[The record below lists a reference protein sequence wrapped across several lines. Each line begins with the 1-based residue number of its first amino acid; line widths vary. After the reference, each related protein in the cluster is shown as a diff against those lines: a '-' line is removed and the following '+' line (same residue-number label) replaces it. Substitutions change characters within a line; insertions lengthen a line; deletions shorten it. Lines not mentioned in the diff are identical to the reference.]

1 MSDRARL
8 RIAFQ
13 GELGSF
19 SDEAIQQLY
28 GGDVLRLPYRD
39 FADVTASVASGVAD
53 RGVLPIENT
62 MAGSIAGAHDAMSA
76 MPGLH
81 VVAETVVAVHH
92 CLLGPPSTTFEQVTS
107 VLCHPVAL
115 AQCQQFFA
123 ENPQLEVHPSYDTA
137 GAAMDVSKI
146 ADPAFAAV
154 ASRRAASH
162 YDLKVL
168 RADIEDRADN
178 QTRFLAFSRVPQ
190 PLPNGTP
197 ARTMVMITTGDQPGS
212 LLTVLTP
219 LATHGV
225 SIRRLESRP
234 TGEPWSYRFFIEFD
248 HQVGDAH
255 AASVMQEI
263 AARSTTARFLGTF
276 PRWGAGRRGSIGW
289 SSGAI
294 SPV

>member
-1 MSDRARL
+1 MSARARL

-28 GGDVLRLPYRD
+28 GGDVQRLPYRD

-62 MAGSIAGAHDAMSA
+62 MAGSIAGAHDAISA
-76 MPGLH
+76 MEGLH

-92 CLLGPPSTTFEQVTS
+92 CLLAAPGTTFDQITT

-115 AQCQQFFA
+115 AQCRLFFA
-123 ENPQLEVHPSYDTA
+123 ENAQLEVHPSYDTA
-137 GAAMDVSKI
+137 GAAMDVSKV
-146 ADPAFAAV
+146 ADPVFAAV
-154 ASRRAASH
+154 ASRRAALH
-162 YDLKVL
+162 YDLQVL
-168 RADIEDRADN
+168 RSDIEDRPDN
-178 QTRFLAFSRVPQ
+178 QTRFLTLSRAPM
-190 PLPNGTP
+190 PLPEGTP
-197 ARTMVMITTGDQPGS
+197 ARTMFLVTTGDAPGS
-212 LLTVLTP
+212 LLNVLTP

-234 TGEPWSYRFFIEFD
+234 TGEPWTYRFFIEFD
-248 HQVGDAH
+248 HAVGDEH
-255 AASVMQEI
+255 ADAVIREI
-263 AARSTTARFLGTF
+263 GERSATARLLGTF

-289 SSGAI
+289 SSGAV

>member
-28 GGDVLRLPYRD
+28 GGDVQRLPYRD

-53 RGVLPIENT
+53 RAVLPIENT
-62 MAGSIAGAHDAMSA
+62 MAGSIAGAHDAISA

-81 VVAETVVAVHH
+81 VVGETVVAVHH
-92 CLLGPPSTTFEQVTS
+92 CLLGPKDTRFEHITS

-115 AQCQQFFA
+115 AQCQIFFA
-123 ENPQLEVHPSYDTA
+123 EHPHLEVHPSYDTA
-137 GAAMDVSKI
+137 GAAMDVAKV

-154 ASRRAASH
+154 ASRRAALH

-168 RADIEDRADN
+168 AADIEDRPDN
-178 QTRFLAFSRVPQ
+178 QTRFLAVSRTPM
-190 PLPNGTP
+190 PLPEGTP
-197 ARTMVMITTGDQPGS
+197 ARSMVLVTTGDAPGS
-212 LLTVLTP
+212 LLAVLTP
-219 LATHGV
+219 LARHGV

-248 HQVGDAH
+248 HLVGEAP
-255 AASVMQEI
+255 AESVLAEI
-263 AARSTTARFLGTF
+263 AEHSATARHLGTF

-289 SSGAI
+289 SSGAV
-294 SPV
+294 SPI

>member
-28 GGDVLRLPYRD
+28 GGDVQRLPYRD

-62 MAGSIAGAHDAMSA
+62 MAGSIAGAHDAISA
-76 MPGLH
+76 MENLH
-81 VVAETVVAVHH
+81 VVGETVVAVHH
-92 CLLGPPSTTFEQVTS
+92 CLLAAPSTTFDQITT
-107 VLCHPVAL
+107 VLCHPIAL
-115 AQCQQFFA
+115 AQCQKFFA
-123 ENPQLEVHPSYDTA
+123 EHPQLEVHPSYDTA
-137 GAAMDVSKI
+137 GAAMDVSKV

-154 ASRRAASH
+154 ASRRAALH
-162 YDLKVL
+162 YSLQIL
-168 RADIEDRADN
+168 RSDIEDRADN
-178 QTRFLAFSRVPQ
+178 QTRFLAFSRAPM
-190 PLPNGTP
+190 PLPDGTP
-197 ARTMVMITTGDQPGS
+197 VRTMFVVTTGDAPGS
-212 LLTVLTP
+212 LLNVLTP

-234 TGEPWSYRFFIEFD
+234 TGEPWTYRFFIEFD
-248 HQVGDAH
+248 HCVGDKH
-255 AASVMQEI
+255 ADAAIHEI
-263 AARSTTARFLGTF
+263 GARSATARLLGTF

-289 SSGAI
+289 SSGAV
-294 SPV
+294 SPI

>member
-1 MSDRARL
+1 MSVRTRL

-28 GGDVLRLPYRD
+28 GGDVQRLPYRD
-39 FADVTASVASGVAD
+39 FADVTASVASGVAE

-62 MAGSIAGAHDAMSA
+62 MAGSIAGAHDAISA

-92 CLLGPPSTTFEQVTS
+92 CLLGPPTTTFEQITT

-137 GAAMDVSKI
+137 GAAMDVSKV

-154 ASRRAASH
+154 ASRRAALH
-162 YDLKVL
+162 YDLQVL
-168 RADIEDRADN
+168 RSDIEDRADN
-178 QTRFLAFSRVPQ
+178 QTRFLTLSRAPM
-190 PLPNGTP
+190 PLPDGTP
-197 ARTMVMITTGDQPGS
+197 ARTMFVVTTGDAPGS
-212 LLTVLTP
+212 LLNVLTP

-248 HQVGDAH
+248 HAIGDERAN
-255 AASVMQEI
+255 AVIAEI
-263 AARSTTARFLGTF
+263 SERSDTARHLGTF

-289 SSGAI
+289 SSGAV

>member
-28 GGDVLRLPYRD
+28 GGDAQRLPYRD

-62 MAGSIAGAHDAMSA
+62 MAGSIAGAHDAIAA

-92 CLLGPPSTTFEQVTS
+92 CLLGPPTTTFAQVTS

-115 AQCQQFFA
+115 AQCHRFFA
-123 ENPQLEVHPSYDTA
+123 EHPQLEVHPSYDTA
-137 GAAMDVSKI
+137 GAAMDVSKVG
-146 ADPAFAAV
+146 DPAFAAV
-154 ASRRAASH
+154 ASRRAALH
-162 YDLKVL
+162 YDLQVL

-178 QTRFLAFSRVPQ
+178 QTRFLALAKVPQ
-190 PLPNGTP
+190 PLPDGTP
-197 ARTMVMITTGDQPGS
+197 ARTIVTVTTGDAPGS
-212 LLTVLTP
+212 LLAVLSP

-248 HQVGDAH
+248 HQVGEARADA
-255 AASVMQEI
+255 VVREI
-263 AARSTTARFLGTF
+263 SQRSATARFLGTF
-276 PRWGAGRRGSIGW
+276 PRWGAGRRGSVGW
-289 SSGAI
+289 RSGAI